1 MNTDLNIL
9 LKDILSDMQTTVS
22 EKKATIILESL
33 PPLIVNPGLMRP
45 LFSNLVG
52 NALKYSKKDVEPVIK
67 IYSEISNA
75 AGSENGQTAGQSK
88 YCRIYVEDNGIG
100 FDQKYAEQIFDMF
113 TRLHLSGEFEGTGIG
128 LALCKRIADLHN
140 GFISARSKLSS
151 GSTFIVSLPYA
162 QAVVV

>member
-1 MNTDLNIL
+1 
-9 LKDILSDMQTTVS
+9 MQTTVTDKNAS
-22 EKKATIILESL
+22 IIIESL

-52 NALKYSKKDVEPVIK
+52 NALKYSRKEVSPVIK
-67 IYSEISNA
+67 IYSEISTA
-75 AGSENGQTAGQSK
+75 AVEDNGSASSQSK

-113 TRLHLSGEFEGTGIG
+113 TRLHLTGEFEGTGIG

-140 GFISARSKLSS
+140 GFISARSKLSQ
-151 GSTFIVSLPYA
+151 GATFIISLPFA
-162 QAVVV
+162 QQAVLS